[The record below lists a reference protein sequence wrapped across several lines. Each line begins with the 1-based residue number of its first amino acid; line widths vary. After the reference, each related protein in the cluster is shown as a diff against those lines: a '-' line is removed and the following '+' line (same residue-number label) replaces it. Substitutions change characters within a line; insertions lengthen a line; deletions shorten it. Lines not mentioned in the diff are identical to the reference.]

1 MIFLIINGKQRD
13 IEACTV
19 NELMTFLNLNVK
31 KVVVE
36 VNGNIVEPSL
46 FNEFKV
52 KEEDI
57 IEVISFVGGG

>member
-1 MIFLIINGKQRD
+1 MIINGKERE
-13 IEACTV
+13 IKACTV

-36 VNGNIVEPSL
+36 VNGNIVEPSS

-52 KEEDI
+52 KEEDT

>member
-1 MIFLIINGKQRD
+1 MIINGKERD
-13 IEACTV
+13 FEGCTV
-19 NELMTFLNLNVK
+19 NELMTFLKLNVK

-36 VNGNIVEPSL
+36 VNGSIVDPSS

-52 KEEDI
+52 KKEDT

>member
-1 MIFLIINGKQRD
+1 MIINGKERE
-13 IEACTV
+13 IKACTV

-36 VNGNIVEPSL
+36 VNGSIVDPSS

-52 KEEDI
+52 KEEDT